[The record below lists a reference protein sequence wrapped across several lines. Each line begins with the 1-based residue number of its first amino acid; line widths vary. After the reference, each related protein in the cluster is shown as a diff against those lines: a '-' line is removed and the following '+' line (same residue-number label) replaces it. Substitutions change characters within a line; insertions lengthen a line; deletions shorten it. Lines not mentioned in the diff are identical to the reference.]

1 MSKNNERRKSG
12 IFIVE
17 GVQENERA
25 IQFGYTPTEF
35 FICNDIFHGT
45 LPSAVINNV
54 SAKVY
59 ETIAYRGSSEGISAY
74 IRKNKITLNTLPQNL
89 IPESSFW
96 KV

>member
-12 IFIVE
+12 VFIVE

-35 FICNDIFHGT
+35 FICNDIFRGT
-45 LPSAVINNV
+45 IPSAVINNV

-59 ETIAYRGSSEGISAY
+59 EAIAYRGTSEGIIGVYQEKQKSLEHFTP
-74 IRKNKITLNTLPQNL
+74 KPK
-89 IPESSFW
+89 S
-96 KV
+96 